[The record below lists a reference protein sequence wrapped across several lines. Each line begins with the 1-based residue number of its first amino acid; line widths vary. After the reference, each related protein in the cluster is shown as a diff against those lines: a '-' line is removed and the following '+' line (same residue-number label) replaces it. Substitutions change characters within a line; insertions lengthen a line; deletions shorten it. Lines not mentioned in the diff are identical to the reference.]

1 MRRILAAAGMVWTEV
16 SYWAHIIRPLLPLL
30 YLPVGAAAV
39 GFVIG
44 RLIRGRPY
52 IGRHAGRTSC

>member
-1 MRRILAAAGMVWTEV
+1 MIWSQL
-16 SYWAHIIRPLLPLL
+16 SYWGHIVVPLLPLL

-39 GFVIG
+39 GFALG

-52 IGRHAGRTSC
+52 VGRHINEPPR